1 MRNIQTP
8 VGFAVVFDHDYP
20 FRSGTGVVCEL
31 TFHNPDV
38 LEALNKMFAVKKDEY
53 IAAVE
58 ISRESIKAYFERK
71 PEEIVSYPPVVTTQR
86 KRKKRNGR
94 TRH

>member
-1 MRNIQTP
+1 MRNIKTP
-8 VGFAVVFDHDYP
+8 VGFAVVFDHDYH
-20 FRSGTGVVCEL
+20 FRPSVGCVCEL

-38 LEALNKMFAVKKDEY
+38 LEALNKMFAVKEDEY

-71 PEEIVSYPPVVTTQR
+71 PEPIVQEKTTTR
-86 KRKKRNGR
+86 KRKKYGR
-94 TRH
+94 SRH